1 MARHCSALHAA
12 QGALQPP
19 PNSFADKAAA
29 VAAAAVAVHI
39 VSQD

>member
-29 VAAAAVAVHI
+29 AAVAAAVAVAVHI
-39 VSQD
+39 V